1 MSSHEPSMSSLV
13 ATHPTALRTGLAYLL
28 ALIIIAAGI
37 FAAWYRTSYNVWPGQ
52 RADTRVHWCGRDYQ
66 QDGSPQT
73 WRQVTAGTS
82 YPVRA
87 VGEYP
92 PLGLTRQQLFAPI
105 VPHAHL
111 SSCATVVYLHA
122 SPAEYQPYSLLGGP

>member
-1 MSSHEPSMSSLV
+1 MSSHEPSMSSHEPSMSSLV

-73 WRQVTAGTS
+73 WRQVTAGTQRGNERDVEAAGQVIHDTT
-82 YPVRA
+82 VRPA
-87 VGEYP
+87 TYVG
-92 PLGLTRQQLFAPI
+92 LVHISSLTHKLN
-105 VPHAHL
+105 
-111 SSCATVVYLHA
+111 
-122 SPAEYQPYSLLGGP
+122 